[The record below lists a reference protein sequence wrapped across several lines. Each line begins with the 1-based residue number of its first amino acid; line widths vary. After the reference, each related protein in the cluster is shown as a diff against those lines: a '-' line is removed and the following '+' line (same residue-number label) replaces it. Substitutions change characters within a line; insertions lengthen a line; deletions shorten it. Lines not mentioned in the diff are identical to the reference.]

1 MREKGGGERPSE
13 TRDGGLRCADPPY
26 KLSRNRAKRPGA
38 PDRLHDR
45 GCRTRFITATISTC
59 CDDSIAGE
67 SVDLI
72 YFDPPFN
79 SQASYNVLF
88 KGPSGKG
95 ADAQIEA
102 FEDTWHWGEGAERAF
117 SKCSICPTRTRF
129 SVPCF
134 RLPFRS

>member
-1 MREKGGGERPSE
+1 MPNALYYG
-13 TRDGGLRCADPPY
+13 DNLDVLR
-26 KLSRNRAKRPGA
+26 
-38 PDRLHDR
+38 
-45 GCRTRFITATISTC
+45 
-59 CDDSIAGE
+59 DSIAGE

-72 YFDPPFN
+72 YLDPPFN

-117 SKCSICPTRTRF
+117 F
-129 SVPCF
+129 EVLD
-134 RLPFRS
+134 LPHTQAAELLARDSARSLGENDL